1 MFFNIFNDGD
11 AFYDVFQ
18 SYHNMEKQQF
28 QLKGMIGESFLN
40 GYLNTINLPGY
51 YRVISNVLLPIGKVK
66 TQVDTVLIH
75 EKGIFCIEYKNL
87 AGWIFGSENQKQWT
101 QSMKRAEKYYFH
113 NPVKQNKTHCD
124 ALAGVLRTVSSNI
137 ESLIVFGERCKLM
150 KINCPNVPVI
160 QLQDLS
166 NYLMAFFCS
175 HENRFTEKNVD
186 AVYELLKLYIPTEEQ
201 MKEHIERVRKYTEG
215 LECPKCGSGLK
226 LDKRILKDGR
236 TSYYFRC
243 THSNCG
249 FERDATYAEVIK
261 YGNDEDRAWAYSKLI

>member
-1 MFFNIFNDGD
+1 MFFDIFNNGD

-28 QLKGMIGESFLN
+28 QFKGKIGESFLN
-40 GYLNTINLPGY
+40 GYLNTVNLPGY

-124 ALAGVLRTVSSNI
+124 ALAGVLRTVSDNI

-166 NYLMAFFCS
+166 SYLMAFFCS

-201 MKEHIERVRKYTEG
+201 IKEHIERVRKYSEG
-215 LECPKCGSGLK
+215 LECPKCGSELK
-226 LDKRILKDGR
+226 MGKRLLRDGK
-236 TSYYFRC
+236 TLYYFGC
-243 THSNCG
+243 TNKSCG
-249 FERDATYAEVIK
+249 FERDGTFAEVIK
-261 YGNDEDRAWAYSKLI
+261 YGNDEDRAWAYSKLM